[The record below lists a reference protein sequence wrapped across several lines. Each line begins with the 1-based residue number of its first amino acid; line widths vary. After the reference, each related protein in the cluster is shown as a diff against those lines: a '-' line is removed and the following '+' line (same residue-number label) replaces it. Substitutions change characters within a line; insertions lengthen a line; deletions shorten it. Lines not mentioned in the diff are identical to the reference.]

1 MLNGVKFN
9 LKKGEI
15 IIFGS
20 HHVHNIPT
28 RNGRKTLT
36 FWVKCFGLQNEDD
49 MNDLK
54 FTTAGEYIDDIDEY
68 NKENGRQ
75 TVERIGVTGGE
86 TWQTK
91 ANKAVPRY
99 YSPVELLSMR
109 VDRLEQELKTLK
121 KELNHE

>member
-1 MLNGVKFN
+1 
-9 LKKGEI
+9 
-15 IIFGS
+15 
-20 HHVHNIPT
+20 
-28 RNGRKTLT
+28 
-36 FWVKCFGLQNEDD
+36 

-54 FTTAGEYIDDIDEY
+54 FTTAGEYINDIDELY
-68 NKENGRQ
+68 RMNGRD

-109 VDRLEQELKTLK
+109 VDRLEQEVKTLK
-121 KELNHE
+121 KKLNHE

>member
-1 MLNGVKFN
+1 
-9 LKKGEI
+9 
-15 IIFGS
+15 
-20 HHVHNIPT
+20 
-28 RNGRKTLT
+28 
-36 FWVKCFGLQNEDD
+36 

-68 NKENGRQ
+68 NKNNGRK
-75 TVERIGVTGGE
+75 TTERIGVTGGE

-121 KELNHE
+121 KELNL

>member
-1 MLNGVKFN
+1 
-9 LKKGEI
+9 
-15 IIFGS
+15 
-20 HHVHNIPT
+20 
-28 RNGRKTLT
+28 
-36 FWVKCFGLQNEDD
+36 

-75 TVERIGVTGGE
+75 TVERISVTGGE

>member
-1 MLNGVKFN
+1 
-9 LKKGEI
+9 
-15 IIFGS
+15 
-20 HHVHNIPT
+20 
-28 RNGRKTLT
+28 
-36 FWVKCFGLQNEDD
+36 

-54 FTTAGEYIDDIDEY
+54 FTTAGEYIDDIEEY
-68 NKENGRQ
+68 NKKNDRE

-99 YSPVELLSMR
+99 YSPVEFLSMR
-109 VDRLEQELKTLK
+109 VDRLEQEVKTLK

>member
-1 MLNGVKFN
+1 
-9 LKKGEI
+9 
-15 IIFGS
+15 
-20 HHVHNIPT
+20 
-28 RNGRKTLT
+28 
-36 FWVKCFGLQNEDD
+36 

-109 VDRLEQELKTLK
+109 VDRLEQELKTIK
-121 KELNHE
+121 KKLNYE

>member
-1 MLNGVKFN
+1 
-9 LKKGEI
+9 
-15 IIFGS
+15 
-20 HHVHNIPT
+20 
-28 RNGRKTLT
+28 
-36 FWVKCFGLQNEDD
+36 

-91 ANKAVPRY
+91 VNKAVPRY

-121 KELNHE
+121 KDLNL

>member
-1 MLNGVKFN
+1 
-9 LKKGEI
+9 
-15 IIFGS
+15 
-20 HHVHNIPT
+20 
-28 RNGRKTLT
+28 
-36 FWVKCFGLQNEDD
+36 

-54 FTTAGEYIDDIDEY
+54 FTTAGEYINDIDEY
-68 NKENGRQ
+68 NKKNGRE

-121 KELNHE
+121 KKLNHE

>member
-1 MLNGVKFN
+1 
-9 LKKGEI
+9 
-15 IIFGS
+15 
-20 HHVHNIPT
+20 
-28 RNGRKTLT
+28 
-36 FWVKCFGLQNEDD
+36 

-68 NKENGRQ
+68 NKNNGRK
-75 TVERIGVTGGE
+75 TAEKIGVTGGE

-109 VDRLEQELKTLK
+109 VDRLEQELKNLK
-121 KELNHE
+121 KELNL

>member
-1 MLNGVKFN
+1 
-9 LKKGEI
+9 
-15 IIFGS
+15 
-20 HHVHNIPT
+20 
-28 RNGRKTLT
+28 
-36 FWVKCFGLQNEDD
+36 

-109 VDRLEQELKTLK
+109 VDRLEQELENVK
-121 KELNHE
+121 KGLNL